1 MRGRLRRTRLRAALG
16 WQAALWLLAPHPAP
30 AVKLREAGALAQ
42 VPHAYPAELLDLP
55 VALTLNGEPRGD
67 VFAKLAADG
76 DLLLEPATLTAF
88 GVEAPGGAR
97 YLVAGR
103 WFLSLRSIPG
113 ARVQF
118 DDKRLALAL
127 TLPPEAFGTQR
138 LSLATAGN
146 PRALRTEETSA
157 FLNYRLG
164 HAFGDGA
171 LETTTLATETAV
183 RTGPF
188 LLRGDSLYLD
198 SAEASQFVRFQTQLI
213 HDDRERAQRWVAGDN
228 FISSGELGSTLNLA
242 GLGFTRAWQLT
253 PYFVRYPT
261 ATFSGAATLP
271 SDVEVYVGETQ
282 VFRGRLPP
290 GAFELDDFQY
300 YGGRQDVRVLVRDA
314 LGEEQVY
321 AYPYYFSDAV
331 LGAGLHEYAYGAG
344 WLRERYGVASNEYGP
359 FAVSATHR
367 YGITDQV
374 TAGLRGEY
382 AQQRANAGPIL
393 SLRSDRLGTLS
404 LAGALSRDAAA
415 DRDGAGVSAGY
426 LFREGPFTLR
436 GGYREQSA
444 GYALAAALA
453 GAPRLRRETLAGIG
467 YGTPMTGHADLQ
479 YGTRRLTGLDET
491 RAVALN
497 YSRALL
503 GRSTLFAIVRRTLSA
518 PAATEV
524 FAGLSVLFG
533 PEVNASAFHSS
544 RPGAESQVLQSGNTL
559 GPREGFGYRVSA
571 ERSRQDQAEVTRIS
585 PYGEANARYA
595 SFIVDGRTEQR
606 DDGTA
611 TEAWTVAVQGSV
623 HAVGN
628 ALGLGRRIEDSFAV
642 AQISPPVAGVR
653 VYHNSQPVGRTDE
666 DGRVML
672 PAVASFLDNPV
683 AIDERDVP
691 IEYNLSEVSRV
702 FSPPYRSGSRVEF
715 TVRRALGLVGR
726 LHARTGGGAPAPL
739 EYDQARLMV
748 DGVERAFPT
757 GAEGEFY
764 LEDLAPGRYAGS
776 ARVGDRGCRFEIVVP
791 EARGPMAELP
801 EPVVCEGAG

>member
-1 MRGRLRRTRLRAALG
+1 MRGRPRRTRLRAALA
-16 WQAALWLLAPHPAP
+16 WHAALWLLAPHPAL
-30 AVKLREAGALAQ
+30 AVKLREAGTLAQ
-42 VPHAYPAELLDLP
+42 VPHAYPAELADLP

-67 VFAKLAADG
+67 VFAKLAPDG
-76 DLLLEPATLTAF
+76 DLLLEPATLAAF
-88 GVEAPGGAR
+88 GAAVQGGAR
-97 YLVAGR
+97 YRVAER

-118 DDKRLALAL
+118 DERRLAVVL
-127 TLPPEAFGTQR
+127 TLPPEAFDASR

-146 PRALRTEETSA
+146 PRALRTEDRSA

-164 HAFGDGA
+164 RAFGDGA
-171 LETTTLATETAV
+171 METTTLATEAAM
-183 RTGPF
+183 RTGSF

-198 SAEASQFVRFQTQLI
+198 STDGSQFVRFQTQLI
-213 HDDRERAQRWVAGDN
+213 HDDRERARRWVVGDN
-228 FISSGELGSTLNLA
+228 FISSGELGSILNLA

-253 PYFVRYPT
+253 PYFVRHPT

-314 LGEEQVY
+314 LGEEQVH

-344 WLRERYGVASNEYGP
+344 WLRERYGMASNEYGP

-367 YGITDQV
+367 YGVTDHV

-404 LAGALSRDAAA
+404 LAGALSRDAAR
-415 DRDGAGVSAGY
+415 DRDGAGFSAGY
-426 LFREGPFTLR
+426 LFRDGAFALR
-436 GGYREQSA
+436 GGYREQSS
-444 GYALAAALA
+444 GYAVAAALA
-453 GAPRLRRETLAGIG
+453 GAPQLRRETLAGIG
-467 YGTPMTGHADLQ
+467 YGTPWTGHADLQ
-479 YGTRRLTGLDET
+479 YTTRHLTGLDET

-544 RPGAESQVLQSGNTL
+544 RPGVDSQMLQSGNTL

-571 ERSRQDQAEVTRIS
+571 ERSRQDQQEVTRFS

-595 SFIVDGRTEQR
+595 SFVVDGRTEQR
-606 DDGTA
+606 DGGS

-642 AQISPPVAGVR
+642 AQISPPVEGVR
-653 VYHNSQPVGRTDE
+653 VYHNSQPVGRTDR
-666 DGRVML
+666 DGRVMI

-683 AIDERDVP
+683 AIDDRDVP
-691 IEYNLSEVSRV
+691 IEYSLREVARV
-702 FSPPYRSGSRVEF
+702 ISPPYRSGSHVEF

-726 LHARTGGGAPAPL
+726 LHARTGAGAPVPL
-739 EYDQARLMV
+739 EYDQARFMV

-764 LEDLAPGRYAGS
+764 LEDLPPGRYAGS
-776 ARVGDRGCRFEIVVP
+776 ARAGDRACRFEIVVP
-791 EARGPMAELP
+791 DAPGPMAELA
-801 EPVVCEGAG
+801 EPVVCESAG